1 MEIFLYMC
9 VCVGGRQLCTA
20 ALLINKQVLFD
31 FITLSRAFLGQ
42 LRIHNEYLCLS
53 KWECGTQV
61 ARGKQPRGNNSC
73 LQTHQLPKIAIRGV
87 IGVVD
92 GQQRE
97 RERGGTHSQP
107 VVLPLILLTRSSF
120 YATQPVAQVAPVPLY
135 PAPLP
140 TPTPLCL
147 CRRQSVCH
155 SGRFG

>member
-1 MEIFLYMC
+1 MC

-61 ARGKQPRGNNSC
+61 ARGNNSC

-135 PAPLP
+135 PAPHSPLP
-140 TPTPLCL
+140 PLPVQTAISL
-147 CRRQSVCH
+147 PQRALWLVIWRLI
-155 SGRFG
+155 SGLT